1 MSEIE
6 YLTVKQAAARTGRVR
21 QTIVAWI
28 KSGKLPAKRLGQA
41 YCIRPEDLDAQYLPV
56 QVKPVTTVETE
67 VERKDV

>member
-41 YCIRPEDLDAQYLPV
+41 YCILPEDLDRMYKPV
-56 QVKPVTTVETE
+56 QVKPVMTIETE
-67 VERKDV
+67 EVED